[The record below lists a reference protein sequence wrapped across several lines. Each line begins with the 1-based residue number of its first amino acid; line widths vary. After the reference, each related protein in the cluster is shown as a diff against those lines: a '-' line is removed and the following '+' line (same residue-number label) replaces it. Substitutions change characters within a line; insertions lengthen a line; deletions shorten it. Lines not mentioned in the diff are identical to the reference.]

1 MDGCGD
7 QGLLGFQ
14 CGDRSDGALEKAAL
28 SQGVRDE
35 WKFSLQRSE

>member
-7 QGLLGFQ
+7 EGLLGFQ
-14 CGDRSDGALEKAAL
+14 CGDLSDRAPQRAAL

-35 WKFSLQRSE
+35 WTFSLQRSE